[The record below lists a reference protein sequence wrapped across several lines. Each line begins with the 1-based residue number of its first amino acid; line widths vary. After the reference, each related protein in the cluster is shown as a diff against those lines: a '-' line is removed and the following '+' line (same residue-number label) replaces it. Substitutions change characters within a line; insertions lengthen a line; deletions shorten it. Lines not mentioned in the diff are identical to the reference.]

1 MAEQRRGLL
10 RLAVLQE
17 LRVSY
22 GIKVK
27 SGACL
32 AAAKQPAAAAAA
44 EVRDVTWRRSREGLA
59 VAARCHLG
67 LLPARQAR
75 SRGQRG
81 AEGRLAAVV
90 AVPAGACA
98 SEALLRAAGLFS
110 STAGSIASF
119 TLASLAVKVK
129 S

>member
-32 AAAKQPAAAAAA
+32 AAAKQPAAAA
-44 EVRDVTWRRSREGLA
+44 EVRDVTWRQSREGLA
-59 VAARCHLG
+59 AAARCHLG
-67 LLPARQAR
+67 PLPARQAR